1 MKKFCLSMLA
11 ASLLFTIF
19 SAHAGNRAGAVTAS
33 VGAGYD
39 FLSSQRLMDNA
50 FVPYIGLGYNFTQ
63 RWGFEGLLGNFNT
76 SFKKSVDV
84 HRQISGLMLALDGV
98 YHFSPSYQIIEP
110 YVLAGAGIMGFNP
123 NRNSANNEGAINAGL
138 GAEFFLDKSI
148 ALRIEARD
156 FYTIVGGK
164 NDVFLNAGVTFLFG
178 GC

>member
-1 MKKFCLSMLA
+1 MKKICLSLA
-11 ASLLFTIF
+11 AVSLFAAVF
-19 SAHAGNRAGAVTAS
+19 SAHAGNRAGAVTAT

-39 FLSSQRLMDNA
+39 FLSSQRRMDNA
-50 FVPYIGLGYNFTQ
+50 FVPYVGLGYNFTQ
-63 RWGFEGLLGNFNT
+63 HWGLEGILGNFNT
-76 SFKKSVDV
+76 SFKKSVGDN
-84 HRQISGLMLALDGV
+84 REISGLMLALDGV
-98 YHFSPSYQIIEP
+98 YHFSPSHQIIEP

-123 NRNSANNEGAINAGL
+123 NRNNANNEGAINAGV
-138 GAEFFLDKSI
+138 GTEFFLDKSI